1 MHVSLLPR
9 KLRPRRAP
17 RSPPGWSRART
28 NHGLHYILFLLK
40 AMGFLHLSSRKSD
53 YTDAFMWSVLVTS
66 VFLCGSGVHTAKLN
80 LSHCGPVALL
90 LTCFSQEAL
99 VTDANSFFGLSE
111 CPSPHL
117 HTHKAGKSVNAIVM
131 HLAMNITGVHYCND
145 PDVGRSTIGS
155 LPEAIFSQVPS
166 L

>member
-1 MHVSLLPR
+1 M
-9 KLRPRRAP
+9 
-17 RSPPGWSRART
+17 
-28 NHGLHYILFLLK
+28 
-40 AMGFLHLSSRKSD
+40 
-53 YTDAFMWSVLVTS
+53 
-66 VFLCGSGVHTAKLN
+66 
-80 LSHCGPVALL
+80 ALL

-111 CPSPHL
+111 CPPL
-117 HTHKAGKSVNAIVM
+117 HTHKAGKSVNATVM

-155 LPEAIFSQVPS
+155 LPEAIVSQVPS